1 MNWIV
6 LSQFFRFHSEPVVNV
21 IGRTTTDIADTE
33 IVNSIAC
40 LTNFR
45 TVDFVQCRQFELES
59 APRTL
64 IG

>member
-6 LSQFFRFHSEPVVNV
+6 LSQFFHFHCEPIVNV
-21 IGRTTTDIADTE
+21 IGRTTTDIADIE
-33 IVNSIAC
+33 IVKWTAC